1 MMTSS
6 VNSLVLNSRKSHEDR
21 LVLEKAKKK
30 LIRKKNAFKKPVL
43 RVMTAIKRVSRRENH
58 FRQKVVSAKECRE
71 SDVLQLK

>member
-30 LIRKKNAFKKPVL
+30 TNQKKKML
-43 RVMTAIKRVSRRENH
+43 
-58 FRQKVVSAKECRE
+58 
-71 SDVLQLK
+71 LKNQSSG